1 VRAPAKRLPWE
12 TGVEGSNPSPS
23 AMKNNMSNKIDD
35 YINKQNSPQKEICQ
49 NLRKLILKTFPGTKE
64 EMKWGVP
71 TFANGKFYIVALKD
85 HVNLGFAI
93 KGLTKED
100 MALFDGGGKTMKHIK
115 VDKIDIDENKIVELL
130 KLVDEKA
137 SMQKN

>member
-1 VRAPAKRLPWE
+1 MRAPAKCLPWV

-35 YINKQNSPQKEICQ
+35 YIDKQDSPQKEICQ
-49 NLRKLILKTFPGTKE
+49 NLRKLILKTFPDAKE

-71 TFANGKFYIVALKD
+71 TFADGKFYIVALKD
-85 HVNLGFAI
+85 HVNLGFSI

-115 VDKIDIDENKIVELL
+115 VDKIDIDEKKITELL
-130 KLVDEKA
+130 KLVDKKA
-137 SMQKN
+137 SV